1 MCGGGGGTVWGNGT
15 TDGVEKGVIHT
26 QNIRRKGGGIV
37 LGGKGQRQ
45 VQLTLLKPSYQNNYW
60 LFAGQGLVKIRSV
73 FQKQAH
79 KKTQIIK
86 KNHILKFSFFCHRF
100 IKWHNCFKP
109 RRLPCHC
116 SPDLY
121 NGIWLLTTQIFF
133 NSIQF
138 QNIYGHFT
146 KSAQWKIRSQGIFVC

>member
-86 KNHILKFSFFCHRF
+86 NFIYRNFNFFATDSLSDTIVLNHGNCPVTVHLIYIMEYGSLPLKKC
-100 IKWHNCFKP
+100 
-109 RRLPCHC
+109 
-116 SPDLY
+116 
-121 NGIWLLTTQIFF
+121 LTP
-133 NSIQF
+133 
-138 QNIYGHFT
+138 
-146 KSAQWKIRSQGIFVC
+146 